1 MADALLDEL
10 PVDARDTLND
20 LLSSTDVKIFK
31 GAELRHKKI

>member
-10 PVDARDTLND
+10 PVDARNTLND
-20 LLSSTDVKIFK
+20 LLLSTDVKILK